1 MTEFYAKAQ
10 EFAQRVI
17 APRADEIDATDEFPK
32 DIFDKLADEG
42 FMALI
47 VPTEYGGL
55 GKGYLEHAEV
65 VMALSEVSGTVGI
78 CYFQHN
84 TTIFEVMR
92 VGTDQLKN
100 EVFNGVVKDHKIC
113 ALACS
118 EFNTGCH
125 FYSCETTA
133 ERLENG
139 KTKIT
144 GTKFMVTMAT
154 YASWY
159 CIDCQA
165 VGTEGISQWLIPADL
180 EGLSFRPQDWH
191 GLGMHGNI
199 SCPMDMNGIE
209 VPEYY
214 RYGNEGEGVDQ
225 ILGVVAPPFILGLA
239 ALYTGITTGMLNEAT
254 AYAMERKYPCGTY
267 IDGKA
272 LCELEPIQ
280 AHLTKLYT
288 KSWACKTLT
297 LNAAEAMDAG
307 EPDALIRIL
316 AARFESINEVV
327 EAGKYAMRVVG
338 GKGYNKTTAVERMLR
353 DGYAGQIM
361 APSADVLGLWIGRLI
376 TGQSPL

>member
-1 MTEFYAKAQ
+1 MTEYYQKAQ

-17 APRADEIDATDEFPK
+17 APRAAEIDKTNEFPK
-32 DIFDKLADEG
+32 DVFDALADEG
-42 FMALI
+42 FMRLI
-47 VPTEYGGL
+47 VPEEYGGL
-55 GKGYLEHAEV
+55 GKGYVEHAEV
-65 VMALSEVSGTVGI
+65 VAALSEVSGTVGI

-84 TTIFEVMR
+84 TTIFEVKA
-92 VGTDQLKN
+92 VGTDALKE

-118 EFNTGCH
+118 ETGTGCH

-139 KTKIT
+139 KTRIN
-144 GTKFMVTMAT
+144 GEKFMVTMAT

-180 EGLSFRPQDWH
+180 DGISFRPEDWE

-199 SCPMDMNGIE
+199 SCPVVFDNVD
-209 VPEYY
+209 VPEMY
-214 RYGNEGEGVDQ
+214 RYGNEGEGVNQ

-239 ALYTGITTGMLNEAT
+239 ALYGGITTGLLNEAVD
-254 AYAMERKYPCGTY
+254 YSQKRKYPCGTY

-280 AHLTKLYT
+280 AHLTKLYNN
-288 KSWACKTLT
+288 SFICKAVTMD
-297 LNAAEAMDAG
+297 AARAMDAG

-316 AARFESINEVV
+316 SARSTSIELVLDS
-327 EAGKYAMRVVG
+327 GKYAMRIVG
-338 GKGYNKTTAVERMLR
+338 GKGYNKATNVSRMLR

>member
-1 MTEFYAKAQ
+1 MTEFYQKAQ

-17 APRADEIDATDEFPK
+17 APRADEIDQTDEFPK
-32 DIFDKLADEG
+32 DVFDALADEG
-42 FMALI
+42 FMKLI
-47 VPTEYGGL
+47 VPVEYGGL

-84 TTIFEVMR
+84 TTIFEVKA
-92 VGTDQLKN
+92 VGSEALKE

-118 EFNTGCH
+118 EFGTGCH

-133 ERLENG
+133 ERLANG
-139 KTKIT
+139 KTKIN
-144 GTKFMVTMAT
+144 GTKSMVTMAT

-165 VGTEGISQWLIPADL
+165 VGTEGISQWLIPANLD
-180 EGLSFRPQDWH
+180 GLSFRPEDWH
-191 GLGMHGNI
+191 GFGMHGNI
-199 SCPMDMNGIE
+199 SCPMVMDDIE
-209 VPEYY
+209 VPEMY
-214 RYGNEGEGVDQ
+214 RYGSEGEGVDQ
-225 ILGVVAPPFILGLA
+225 ILNIVAPPFILGLA
-239 ALYTGITTGMLNEAT
+239 ALYTGITTGLLNEAVG
-254 AYAMERKYPCGTY
+254 YSQKRKYPCGTY

-280 AHLTKLYT
+280 AHLTRLYNN
-288 KSWACKTLT
+288 SWACKALT
-297 LNAAEAMDAG
+297 FNAAEAMDAG

-316 AARFESINEVV
+316 SARSVSIEQVLDS
-327 EAGKYAMRVVG
+327 GKYAMRIVG
-338 GKGYNKTTAVERMLR
+338 GKGYNKASRVERMLR